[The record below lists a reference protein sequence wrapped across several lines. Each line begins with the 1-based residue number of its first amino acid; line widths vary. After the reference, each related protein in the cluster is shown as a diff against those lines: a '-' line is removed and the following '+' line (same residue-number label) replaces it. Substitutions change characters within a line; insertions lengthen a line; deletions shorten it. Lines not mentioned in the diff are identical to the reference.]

1 MHVLI
6 VEDETKLAATLRRGL
21 EELGYAVD
29 LAFDGPDGLALAET
43 ETFDAIILDIMLPGL
58 DGYAV
63 TRRLRAQRIS
73 TPILMLTARD
83 AIDDRVTGLDCGADD
98 YLIKPFAFRELLAR
112 LRAVTRRDLPER
124 DPILRVA
131 DLEIDTIQREVRRAG
146 QPITLASKEF
156 AVLEY
161 LARNRNLVL
170 TRDQIA
176 EHVWSI
182 DFPIQS
188 NVVDVYIR
196 YLRRKLDEGYTPA
209 LIHTVRGVGYQIRE
223 PE

>member
-1 MHVLI
+1 MHILI
-6 VEDETKLAATLRRGL
+6 VEDEIKLATSLRRGL
-21 EELGYAVD
+21 EEQGHAVD
-29 LAFDGPDGLALAET
+29 VAFDGNDGLGLAET
-43 ETFDAIILDIMLPGL
+43 ETFDAIILDVMLPGL
-58 DGYAV
+58 DGFEV
-63 TRRLRAQRIS
+63 TRRLRAQRIG
-73 TPILMLTARD
+73 TPILVLTARD
-83 AIDDRVTGLDCGADD
+83 AVDDRVTGLDCGADD

-124 DPILRVA
+124 GPILRVA

-146 QPITLASKEF
+146 QSIALASKEF
-156 AVLEY
+156 SVLEY

-196 YLRRKLDEGYTPA
+196 YLRRKLDEGFTPA
-209 LIHTVRGVGYQIRE
+209 LIHTVRGVGYQIRD